1 MTVSFELIKHSGNDP
16 FEPESTEACF
26 TSSQRK
32 NWLEQYYQIR
42 QECFRRD
49 LGIKSFDGAED
60 KFDRSGYLLIALD
73 RQQCIGG
80 VRLSISTPESPLLLP
95 LEINGFM
102 LQERF
107 PDIARNKESYSQWT
121 RLALKLEY
129 RASEVL
135 HRMALVMIQQTKRL
149 QCSYSFNVAGMNR
162 ARLYQR
168 LHRLQGF
175 NYEIL
180 KGVNIPAE
188 GNLVG
193 LEHLLSVGYL
203 KPKPIEQMLS
213 RQLLAA
219 PARNANPFA
228 VGVACQAE
236 QSMRGVGFKHAGMGV

>member
-49 LGIKSFDGAED
+49 LGIKSFDGTED
-60 KFDRSGYLLIALD
+60 KFDRSGYLLVALD

-80 VRLSISTPESPLLLP
+80 ARLSISTPESPLLLP
-95 LEINGFM
+95 LEINGFL

-107 PDIARNKESYSQWT
+107 SEIAHNKESYSQWT

-129 RASEVL
+129 RIPEML
-135 HRMALVMIQQTKRL
+135 QRMALVMIQEAKRL
-149 QCSYSFNVAGMNR
+149 KSSYSFNVAGMNR

-168 LHRLQGF
+168 LHRTQGF

-180 KGVNIPAE
+180 KGLKIPAE

-219 PARNANPFA
+219 PGRNANPFA
-228 VGVACQAE
+228 VDVVCQAE
-236 QSMRGVGFKHAGMGV
+236 QSMQGVGFKHAGMGI